1 MILLTNIDPIQQ
13 PQRTRTR
20 MSDQQT
26 SFYPS
31 RRRVVQAI
39 AGASAGL
46 TLPRFL
52 SAQTAWPNRPVKVL
66 ISFPP
71 GGSSDFVART
81 LAPFLIEMFG
91 QPFVIE
97 NRPGAGGMI
106 AAEAIKREAPD
117 GYNFIISNNAPFSI
131 APTQFKTVNYD
142 PVKDFTHIAYLGS
155 SYGGAVAHPKL
166 GVKTL
171 PELIAK
177 AKANPGKLTFGSSG
191 TGSIGHIVGETF
203 KRLTGTDML
212 HVPYKGAA
220 PLRQDL
226 MAGVVDISL
235 EGLLGSLPLI
245 RAGSLVGLGTA
256 SAERLPPA
264 PEFATFREQGVD
276 MVTENWH
283 GLTAPARLPAAITSR
298 LVQGLDT
305 LLQRKDVLDKL
316 AVYGVFMRPMN
327 SAAFNSYVAAQIE
340 YWKPQIV
347 AAGVAGQ

>member
-1 MILLTNIDPIQQ
+1 MSHHKASPI
-13 PQRTRTR
+13 PTRR
-20 MSDQQT
+20 LA
-26 SFYPS
+26 
-31 RRRVVQAI
+31 VQAI
-39 AGASAGL
+39 GAAATGCLLPGL
-46 TLPRFL
+46 
-52 SAQTAWPNRPVKVL
+52 SQAQAAWPTRPVKLV

-81 LAPFLIEMFG
+81 LAPFLGEMFG

-97 NRPGAGGMI
+97 NKPGAGGMI
-106 AAEAIKREAPD
+106 AAEGLKREAPD

-131 APTQFKTVNYD
+131 APTQFKVVNYD
-142 PVKDFTHIAYLGS
+142 AVKDFTHIAYLGS
-155 SYGGAVAHPKL
+155 SYGGAVAHPKV

-212 HVPYKGAA
+212 HVPYKGAG

-226 MAGVVDISL
+226 MAGVVDLSL

-256 SAERLPPA
+256 SAERLPPV

-283 GLTAPARLPAAITSR
+283 GLTAPARLPSAITER
-298 LVQGLDT
+298 LVRGLDT
-305 LLQRKDVLDKL
+305 LLQRKDVLEKL